1 MVTAYLAQCIE
12 ETLGWEKDLRASIE
26 TRDRQRLA
34 RLHHRMK
41 NALNQLDLWTLDRAL
56 GGLRDALE
64 KGDGQLEG
72 WQARAL
78 RRIAQ
83 CRTALQARLESGT
96 AQTNVSSP
104 EKTA

>member
-1 MVTAYLAQCIE
+1 
-12 ETLGWEKDLRASIE
+12 
-26 TRDRQRLA
+26 
-34 RLHHRMK
+34 MK
-41 NALNQLDLWTLDRAL
+41 NALNQLDLWTLDHAL

-72 WQARAL
+72 WLARAL

-83 CRTALQARLESGT
+83 CRTALQARLGSGT
-96 AQTNVSSP
+96 AETNLSSP